1 MMQLPATTQKF
12 SSMKRSALILAFVQ
26 LFAGCTAMAELAY
39 DLGLQHERESCNK
52 APDMNAQRACKE
64 RNRATEQQAQK
75 IRKGG

>member
-1 MMQLPATTQKF
+1 MKFPAPTQKLF
-12 SSMKRSALILAFVQ
+12 SMKRTTFILAFVP

-64 RNRATEQQAQK
+64 RNRATEQQAEK